1 MYLLGV
7 VSDLS
12 AGGDST
18 YHQVSEENT
27 QEAGVRQKASVGKR
41 SGISREGAKGGREG
55 GTNRQILRL
64 YGVPFYRKN
73 ENTGNSRCL
82 QATEKQKIVRQE
94 DFFLRGREH

>member
-27 QEAGVRQKASVGKR
+27 QEAGVRQKASAGKR
-41 SGISREGAKGGREG
+41 PGTSREGAKGGREG
-55 GTNRQILRL
+55 GTDREILRL
-64 YGVPFYRKN
+64 YGVPVYWKN
-73 ENTGNSRCL
+73 ENTGSSR
-82 QATEKQKIVRQE
+82 
-94 DFFLRGREH
+94 